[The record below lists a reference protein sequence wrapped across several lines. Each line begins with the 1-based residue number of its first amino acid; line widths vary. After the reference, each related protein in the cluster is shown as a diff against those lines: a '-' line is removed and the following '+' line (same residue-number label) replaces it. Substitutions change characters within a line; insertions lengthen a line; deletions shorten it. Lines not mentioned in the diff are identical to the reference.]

1 MSDINKIANDVT
13 YLVKDIAV
21 ISSLVDR
28 LDTTIDKLT
37 VISSSVS
44 SLLAVHEA
52 KLDAH
57 ELATK
62 NLIETVEI
70 RRMETEDKFE
80 SLQERIFLGERQFSD
95 KIDDQY
101 DEIMKEI
108 KEMRVE
114 GNLYRQVL
122 SERISTIEKWQW
134 IVVGGSA
141 VIGSILALIPWDK
154 LF

>member
-1 MSDINKIANDVT
+1 MSDINEITN
-13 YLVKDIAV
+13 LVKDIAV

-57 ELATK
+57 ELTTK
-62 NLIETVEI
+62 NLIETIET
-70 RRMETEDKFE
+70 RRMEAEDKFE
-80 SLQERIFLGERQFSD
+80 SIQERIFLGERQFSE

>member
-1 MSDINKIANDVT
+1 MSDINQITN
-13 YLVKDIAV
+13 LVKDIAV

-57 ELATK
+57 ELTTK
-62 NLIETVEI
+62 SLIETVEI

-80 SLQERIFLGERQFSD
+80 SIQERIFLGERQFSE

-114 GNLYRQVL
+114 GNLYRQGL
-122 SERISTIEKWQW
+122 IERIATIEKWQW
-134 IVVGGSA
+134 IVVGGST